1 MAPGQA
7 PEFADNDYKS
17 KSQPGQVRFSTITEE
32 IEPSDSSVPP
42 QVPPV
47 DDSTRD
53 QKQEEELRS
62 LAASL
67 QKSQLQET
75 RLRQFSYDPI
85 SLPSSRVASRES
97 SERSGREAN
106 GSGLPSPRDSPTVS
120 AMQSPPLTPA
130 ATHSREA
137 KSTDTSSTSNTT
149 DKGVPGQSAAM
160 TPTTSPPT
168 SATLKNKASQ
178 SAPSSRPS
186 STDQLSKQNNVAQT
200 SSHPLN
206 SPKHRAQFFVG
217 PSADGGAQDE
227 SPPMTPRVES
237 YTPPGAITPVG
248 EPNDPYARSKRP
260 PQPKNLAQLDQR
272 FIFNGRD
279 AKRRT
284 NTSSS
289 FTRPMSPRSSSA
301 SDLRS
306 TEKRSGFFGSKKEV
320 RQQEPEG
327 KHHGHMSELK
337 RFFKRNHHKHKRAD
351 SPSSIPFK
359 KSSRSSGKNGPFHTS
374 DSVPFADD
382 HGLNSKYGK
391 LGKVLGSGAGGSVR
405 LLKRNSDG
413 VTFAVKQFRDRHS
426 WESMKEYSKKV
437 TAEFCIGSTL
447 HHGNIIET
455 LDIIQEGSH
464 WYEVMEY
471 APFDL
476 FAIVMTG
483 KMVKDEIACAFK
495 QILSGVAYLHGMGLA
510 HRDLKLDNVVVNEH
524 GIMKLIDFG
533 SAVVFRYPFE
543 NDIVPA
549 SGIVGS
555 DPYLAP
561 EVYDEKKYDPRP
573 TDIWSLAIIFCC
585 MTLRRFPW
593 KQPRVSDNSYRLFVS
608 PPTPGTPVAETDPKR
623 HRVVKSSP
631 DLQSAVHE
639 EKASPVVDPKKGPID
654 QPVQANGRQEPP
666 KSTAQTGPTSGEENR
681 PPESPQERTPTN
693 KTAVEDK
700 NGPTHK
706 PTRTTS
712 KEAPPLPASSQPS
725 GQRQEVIKG
734 PWRLLRLLP
743 RESRYIIGRMLKVSV
758 NERASLDDVLTDEW
772 VRNIKA
778 CQQELTGEVIRA
790 PGHTHVLEPPSA
802 IDSGA
807 IAGLTVDCSLYP
819 LDTIKTRLQKA
830 RTQGPSATSAAA
842 PSLSL
847 RQTIRGIYAGLP
859 SVLFGS
865 APSAASFFIVYD
877 GVKRYLLPTPT
888 SSSKDTPSR
897 SHIIL
902 THSLASSMGEIAACA
917 VRVPTEV
924 VKQRAQA
931 GLFGGSS
938 LLAFQDILSLR
949 HGGYMQVLGEL
960 YRGAG
965 ITIARE
971 IPFTVLQFTM
981 WESMKEGYAKR
992 VAAKDGSA
1000 VGVVPASTSAMFG
1013 SVAGAI
1019 SAGLTTPLDVIKTR
1033 VMLAR
1038 RGGDGD
1044 GGRVRVRDV
1053 VKEISKEGF
1062 GAFWRGIGPRVAW
1075 IGIGGAVFLG
1085 SYQWASNTLEGKR
1098 QLAEEKAIVA
1108 SASASSLA
1116 PPHFL
1121 FHCIPLPAHCM
1132 ARKLS
1137 HQRVTYVLPLPDAPG
1152 GHRLGVN
1159 GLTVDTDNSI
1169 LYSAGRD
1176 GVVCSWDL
1184 NRPLSGA
1191 ASSKSGS
1198 TTFRNQVQAHSHW
1211 INDIVL
1217 TKNNSALVSASSDTT
1232 VRLWRPH
1239 SEITEVP
1246 NPIGKHADYVKAL
1259 ATPGNHSSWVAS
1271 GGLDHKL
1278 YLWDLNGGGE
1288 VLGIDACGEDRT
1300 AKGSVYALGA
1310 TSSVLASGGPESVVR
1325 VWDPKSGKLITKFVG
1340 HTDNIRDILVNQDGD
1355 TIMTAS
1361 SDQTI
1366 KVWSLT
1372 AGRCMHTLT
1381 MHNDSVWSLYSNH
1394 PRLSVF
1400 YSSDRSGLVAK
1411 TDTRHSADI
1420 EQGVCVAALQEHEGV
1435 INVVAAG
1442 DYIWTATPKSSIN
1455 RWRDIDTTAEIEL
1468 PASGERQSSAEKD
1481 ATKGLPKKIPYESVL
1496 LLSNTSTFPN
1506 SRVPHDAAP
1515 GVASHAQG
1523 QASGSDMEDELGL
1536 TLPVQSLPEET
1547 IEGQHGL
1554 IKHFMLNDRKR
1565 TLTQD
1570 SAGEVVLWDLLK
1582 CKPIQSFGKRH
1593 MDDVASEI
1601 NTTESIAHWC
1611 TIDIRT
1617 GRLSVILEPGR
1628 CFDAEIYA
1636 DETDIEDSS
1645 QFRDDQRI
1653 NLGKWILRW
1662 LFAPLVDEHVRRDA
1676 QYRAMAVA
1684 RAEELAKMT
1693 TTSASAPM
1701 DIPSADGRRPL
1712 GLQTPIDPSFSTFR
1726 SGYDSLG
1733 SPTTPGFGIG
1743 YATSPG
1749 TLGSPMLPHSY
1760 NNNSYFGTSI
1770 GETSDF
1776 LASQHNPDMTRTS
1789 FSDRSSD
1796 YFSSSSKPPGL
1807 TPLDTDKAPPT
1818 PGEPTPTALP
1828 QSPVEPDKE
1837 ERKRGASIFGKKFR
1851 MDFPKK
1857 LGRSSSEAKPQIQEE
1872 KIEESDKSSV
1882 KEEKVFETN
1891 LGGFV
1896 ERTRHEYEE
1905 WLSANPG
1912 QELVSAFTPS
1922 PDNET
1927 PELQIPARTAVFIQE
1942 ESGDTAVASDLYRGT
1957 VGGISQ
1963 EIDKLE
1969 KSIPLWLADLLLK
1982 NQMPLKEP
1990 VKIAFTLKPYDDL
2003 LPPVV
2008 KPEYDRPAMSANA
2021 NNNRLNAN
2029 RMLRAKKILAYVAE
2043 RIDPAHPDES
2053 EEDAM
2058 KPEEYL
2064 ELYCQKMLIPPNM
2077 TLATIRAH
2085 IWRSSGDMLLY
2096 YKANGKKEI
2105 KTTPDGES
2113 NLEGVSNRFLDP
2125 ASASGE
2131 AGSAPPG
2138 SIHSLTASGSGAA
2151 SISNT

>member
-1 MAPGQA
+1 MT
-7 PEFADNDYKS
+7 
-17 KSQPGQVRFSTITEE
+17 QPG
-32 IEPSDSSVPP
+32 EPEPLVSSLW
-42 QVPPV
+42 
-47 DDSTRD
+47 T
-53 QKQEEELRS
+53 RS
-62 LAASL
+62 L
-67 QKSQLQET
+67 
-75 RLRQFSYDPI
+75 I
-85 SLPSSRVASRES
+85 
-97 SERSGREAN
+97 
-106 GSGLPSPRDSPTVS
+106 
-120 AMQSPPLTPA
+120 
-130 ATHSREA
+130 
-137 KSTDTSSTSNTT
+137 
-149 DKGVPGQSAAM
+149 
-160 TPTTSPPT
+160 
-168 SATLKNKASQ
+168 
-178 SAPSSRPS
+178 
-186 STDQLSKQNNVAQT
+186 
-200 SSHPLN
+200 
-206 SPKHRAQFFVG
+206 
-217 PSADGGAQDE
+217 
-227 SPPMTPRVES
+227 
-237 YTPPGAITPVG
+237 
-248 EPNDPYARSKRP
+248 
-260 PQPKNLAQLDQR
+260 
-272 FIFNGRD
+272 
-279 AKRRT
+279 
-284 NTSSS
+284 
-289 FTRPMSPRSSSA
+289 
-301 SDLRS
+301 
-306 TEKRSGFFGSKKEV
+306 
-320 RQQEPEG
+320 
-327 KHHGHMSELK
+327 
-337 RFFKRNHHKHKRAD
+337 
-351 SPSSIPFK
+351 
-359 KSSRSSGKNGPFHTS
+359 
-374 DSVPFADD
+374 
-382 HGLNSKYGK
+382 
-391 LGKVLGSGAGGSVR
+391 
-405 LLKRNSDG
+405 
-413 VTFAVKQFRDRHS
+413 
-426 WESMKEYSKKV
+426 
-437 TAEFCIGSTL
+437 
-447 HHGNIIET
+447 
-455 LDIIQEGSH
+455 
-464 WYEVMEY
+464 
-471 APFDL
+471 
-476 FAIVMTG
+476 
-483 KMVKDEIACAFK
+483 
-495 QILSGVAYLHGMGLA
+495 
-510 HRDLKLDNVVVNEH
+510 
-524 GIMKLIDFG
+524 
-533 SAVVFRYPFE
+533 
-543 NDIVPA
+543 
-549 SGIVGS
+549 
-555 DPYLAP
+555 
-561 EVYDEKKYDPRP
+561 
-573 TDIWSLAIIFCC
+573 
-585 MTLRRFPW
+585 
-593 KQPRVSDNSYRLFVS
+593 
-608 PPTPGTPVAETDPKR
+608 
-623 HRVVKSSP
+623 
-631 DLQSAVHE
+631 
-639 EKASPVVDPKKGPID
+639 
-654 QPVQANGRQEPP
+654 
-666 KSTAQTGPTSGEENR
+666 
-681 PPESPQERTPTN
+681 
-693 KTAVEDK
+693 
-700 NGPTHK
+700 
-706 PTRTTS
+706 
-712 KEAPPLPASSQPS
+712 
-725 GQRQEVIKG
+725 
-734 PWRLLRLLP
+734 
-743 RESRYIIGRMLKVSV
+743 
-758 NERASLDDVLTDEW
+758 
-772 VRNIKA
+772 
-778 CQQELTGEVIRA
+778 
-790 PGHTHVLEPPSA
+790 
-802 IDSGA
+802 SGA

-830 RTQGPSATSAAA
+830 RTHGPSTTSAA

-877 GVKRYLLPTPT
+877 GMKRYLLPSPT
-888 SSSKDTPSR
+888 SSNKDTTPSR

-938 LLAFQDILSLR
+938 LLAFKDILALR
-949 HGGYMQVLGEL
+949 NAPHGGYMQVLGEL

-981 WESMKEGYAKR
+981 WESLKEGYAKR
-992 VAAKDGSA
+992 VAAKNGDGS

-1019 SAGLTTPLDVIKTR
+1019 SAGLTTPLDVVKTR

-1038 RGGDGD
+1038 RGGDE
-1044 GGRVRVRDV
+1044 GRVRVRDV
-1053 VKEISKEGF
+1053 VREISKEGF

-1075 IGIGGAVFLG
+1075 I
-1085 SYQWASNTLEGKR
+1085 
-1098 QLAEEKAIVA
+1098 
-1108 SASASSLA
+1108 
-1116 PPHFL
+1116 
-1121 FHCIPLPAHCM
+1121 
-1132 ARKLS
+1132 
-1137 HQRVTYVLPLPDAPG
+1137 VLPLPDAPG

-1191 ASSKSGS
+1191 SSSKSGS

-1239 SEITEVP
+1239 SENTEVP
-1246 NPIGKHADYVKAL
+1246 HPIGKHADYVKAL

-1288 VLGIDACGEDRT
+1288 VLSIDACGEDRT

-1310 TSSVLASGGPESVVR
+1310 VSSVLASGGPESVVR

-1340 HTDNIRDILVNQDGD
+1340 HTDNIRDILINQDGD

-1361 SDQTI
+1361 SDQTV

-1455 RWRDIDTTAEIEL
+1455 RWRDIDTTAEIEA
-1468 PASGERQSSAEKD
+1468 PASGERKSSAEKD
-1481 ATKGLPKKIPYESVL
+1481 AAKGMPKKIPYESVL

-1506 SRVPHDAAP
+1506 SRVPRDAAP
-1515 GVASHAQG
+1515 GVAPHAQG

-1684 RAEELAKMT
+1684 RAEEMAKLT

-1701 DIPSADGRRPL
+1701 DIPSADGSRRPL

-1733 SPTTPGFGIG
+1733 SPTTPGYGIG

-1749 TLGSPMLPHSY
+1749 TLGSPVLPPHSY

-1770 GETSDF
+1770 GEASDF
-1776 LASQHNPDMTRTS
+1776 LTSQQNPDLTRTS

-1851 MDFPKK
+1851 MDFPKRM
-1857 LGRSSSEAKPQIQEE
+1857 GRSSSEAKPQIQEE

-1891 LGGFV
+1891 LGGFI

-1912 QELVSAFTPS
+1912 QELVSAFAPS

-1927 PELQIPARTAVFIQE
+1927 PELQIPPRTAVFIQE

-1963 EIDKLE
+1963 DIEKLE
-1969 KSIPLWLADLLLK
+1969 KPIPLWLADLLLK
-1982 NQMPLKEP
+1982 NQMPFKEP

-2008 KPEYDRPAMSANA
+2008 KPEPATSANA

-2043 RIDPAHPDES
+2043 RIDPPNPDEP

-2105 KTTPDGES
+2105 KTAPDGES
-2113 NLEGVSNRFLDP
+2113 NHLDGGSHRFLDP